1 MINIAILGFGVVGS
15 GTCEVLS
22 NNADIIKK
30 RIGEEIYVKKIL
42 DLRDFPDSPYA
53 SRVTHEA
60 DEVFSDPEIKVA
72 VETIGGARVAYDY
85 TKRALSN
92 GISVVTSNKELV
104 STHGPELIKL
114 AKENNCVYLFEAAVG
129 GGIPI
134 IRPLYKCLAANNIL
148 KIAGIVNGTTNYI
161 LSSMKNEGISYEDAL
176 KEAQKKG
183 YAEADPTADCEGID
197 AQRKISILSTLAMD
211 GKYCNP
217 EYVHAEGIS
226 KLTTDDIELAKAL
239 GCELKLIAYFA
250 NNGDGTASAFVAPHF
265 VDKACMLS
273 DVEGVFNAVLV
284 EGDYLGEAVFYGRG
298 AGSYPTASAV
308 AGDVLE
314 ACLKDSVDMEF
325 RAWDDTVSVFKDYD
339 DIKSDFLVY
348 SKTEDVASLIDGAEK
363 IDSISGIN
371 AVIVRSISEKDL
383 IGKIAGNSAIGYKHY
398 LK

>member
-1 MINIAILGFGVVGS
+1 
-15 GTCEVLS
+15 
-22 NNADIIKK
+22 
-30 RIGEEIYVKKIL
+30 
-42 DLRDFPDSPYA
+42 
-53 SRVTHEA
+53 
-60 DEVFSDPEIKVA
+60 
-72 VETIGGARVAYDY
+72 
-85 TKRALSN
+85 
-92 GISVVTSNKELV
+92 
-104 STHGPELIKL
+104 
-114 AKENNCVYLFEAAVG
+114 
-129 GGIPI
+129 
-134 IRPLYKCLAANNIL
+134 
-148 KIAGIVNGTTNYI
+148 
-161 LSSMKNEGISYEDAL
+161 MKNEGISYEDAL

-217 EYVHAEGIS
+217 ESVHAEGIS

-239 GCELKLIAYFA
+239 GSELKLIAYFA

-363 IDSISGIN
+363 IDSASGIN